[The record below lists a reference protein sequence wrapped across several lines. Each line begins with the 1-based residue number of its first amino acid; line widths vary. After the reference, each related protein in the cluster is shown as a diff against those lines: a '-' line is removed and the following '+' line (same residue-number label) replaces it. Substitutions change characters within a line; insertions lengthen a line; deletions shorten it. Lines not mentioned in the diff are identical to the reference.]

1 MLKNILTYPFEITKK
16 QAICLIFAMACFLNI
31 VTFNILQHNGFYSYL
46 NEDVACI
53 VDMSKSF
60 ETEYEFVNKISSGD
74 WNSATDLLKTYW
86 KPPAYFIFS
95 APFLLIISNV
105 NLFLSILNFFLCFI
119 TLLSV
124 YGIVKNLCSI
134 KAGLFAVFILSFCPL
149 FFVIH
154 RTFFIET
161 ILATAICL
169 VLYIITKNKF
179 DNPYWNILFT
189 LSLIFALL
197 TKEQIFI
204 FYPAFLLFISAN
216 KENYKNSKRIINII
230 ISFFCSYV
238 IAYFM
243 WYGNNAP
250 NIFQHLLYYAKD
262 MNNCDFFYYIKS
274 FYYFDLSPLVFILL
288 AFSIIYLLFSRKHLY
303 ILISFLFVL
312 FVFSLSTNK
321 VSRHIFPIIVFCP
334 ILMALF
340 IFQIKN
346 IFIKRSL
353 ILIICFVLSSQFILI
368 NFSHIKYF
376 RSGNFYGYNYFKS
389 VTYYDYKSKIQT
401 YKQQYDY
408 LKDLLGKDFEQDTL
422 FINFFPTQAY
432 NFLIFQENRKH
443 KTCNIFTYYD
453 VHRTNLTQ
461 YKNIVISSKDE
472 QEYNKIAEQLLN
484 NNYELVGVVDIYN
497 HTEAKTLL
505 YKKK

>member
-1 MLKNILTYPFEITKK
+1 MLKKILTYPFEITKK
-16 QAICLIFAMACFLNI
+16 QAIYLIFAMACFLNV
-31 VTFNILQHNGFYSYL
+31 VTFTILQHNGFYSYL

-53 VDMSKSF
+53 IDMSKSF
-60 ETEYEFVNKISSGD
+60 ETEYELVNEISNGN
-74 WNSATDLLKTYW
+74 WERATNLLKTYW
-86 KPPAYFIFS
+86 KPPAYFVFS
-95 APFLLIISNV
+95 APILLIINNI
-105 NLFLSILNFFLCFI
+105 NLFLSILNFFLCFL
-119 TLLSV
+119 TLLFV
-124 YGIVKNLCSI
+124 YGIVKNLYSI
-134 KAGLFAVFILSFCPL
+134 KAGLIAVFILSFCPL

-161 ILATAICL
+161 ILATSICI
-169 VLYIITKNKF
+169 VLYIITKNKL

-204 FYPAFLLFISAN
+204 FYPAFLLFILAN
-216 KENYKNSKRIINII
+216 KENYKSSKRIINII

-238 IAYFM
+238 VAYFI

-250 NIFQHLLYYAKD
+250 NIFRHLLYYAKD

-274 FYYFDLSPLVFILL
+274 FYYFDLSPFVFILL
-288 AFSIIYLLFSRKHLY
+288 VLSIIYLLFNRKHLY

-312 FVFSLSTNK
+312 FIFSLSTNK
-321 VSRHIFPIIVFCP
+321 VSRHVFPVIIFCP
-334 ILMALF
+334 ILIALF
-340 IFQIKN
+340 LFQIKN
-346 IFIKRSL
+346 TFIKRSL
-353 ILIICFVLSSQFILI
+353 IFIICFVLLSQFILI
-368 NFSHIKYF
+368 NFFHIKYF
-376 RSGNFYGYNYFKS
+376 TSGNFYGYNYFKS
-389 VTYYDYKSKIQT
+389 VTYYDYKSEIQT
-401 YKQQYDY
+401 YKQQYEY
-408 LKDLLGKDFEQDTL
+408 LKDLLGNEFENDTI

-432 NFLIFQENRKH
+432 NFLIFQGNRKH

-453 VHRTNLTQ
+453 VYKTNLTR
-461 YKNIVISSKDE
+461 YKNIIISSKDE

-497 HTEAKTLL
+497 HTDAKTFL